1 MHSRHDDDDGDSD
14 QSNLATGGGAQASA
28 RVPMQPPRYPD
39 TYESEQEWKN
49 AEKESNSWHH
59 LPLLLVA
66 LPPVGAIIHGRAENW
81 SDGLILVLIGFYLYQ
96 LIKVPWDI
104 YYASHARIVLHPSE
118 PKPGEQ
124 GYDPEL
130 AARRDQ
136 SIRVLRRSE
145 LSALAATM
153 IVPFVGAYLLVY
165 ARGLLSDPER
175 YINKFVISLYTIA
188 TGIKPFM
195 HFAKLV
201 KNSKLARRRP
211 RNRS

>member
-1 MHSRHDDDDGDSD
+1 
-14 QSNLATGGGAQASA
+14 
-28 RVPMQPPRYPD
+28 
-39 TYESEQEWKN
+39 
-49 AEKESNSWHH
+49 
-59 LPLLLVA
+59 
-66 LPPVGAIIHGRAENW
+66 
-81 SDGLILVLIGFYLYQ
+81 LILALIGFYLYQ

-118 PKPGEQ
+118 PKPGEE
-124 GYDPEL
+124 GYDPAM
-130 AARRDQ
+130 AAKRDQ

-153 IVPFVGAYLLVY
+153 VVPFVGAYLLVY

-188 TGIKPFM
+188 TGVKPLT

-201 KNSKLARRRP
+201 KNSEL
-211 RNRS
+211 